1 MTVGTTGLLIWGER
15 MRTSSLVQRTD
26 LACEME
32 TESFHPRLKVQLYV
46 EGCVWKMWQ
55 LSTYCLWTTNP
66 PFIVSEGNS
75 RHGPC
80 KHFSLPAGTMLSF
93 VCREDGKDPAGR
105 GSFSSG
111 SQYVL
116 CTSCSWVLGHPVKHL
131 WCSRPAM
138 FSDSPQV
145 LSWQVSQAPEQV
157 QQCSFASF
165 LQTVLEPWELFFCL
179 LVLFSGT

>member
-32 TESFHPRLKVQLYV
+32 TESFHPRLKVQLCV

-93 VCREDGKDPAGR
+93 VGREDGRTWQEEAASLPGP
-105 GSFSSG
+105 GMHSVLLVSG
-111 SQYVL
+111 CL
-116 CTSCSWVLGHPVKHL
+116 AIMWGTCDAH
-131 WCSRPAM
+131 
-138 FSDSPQV
+138 
-145 LSWQVSQAPEQV
+145 V
-157 QQCSFASF
+157 QQCLVTAPMCFLGKSHRHPSKFSSAPLPASYK
-165 LQTVLEPWELFFCL
+165 LC
-179 LVLFSGT
+179 